1 MRAALDR
8 PASFLFMKTRNIL
21 VEQWCKATVND
32 AVRLF
37 HRARIHPD
45 NEAEP
50 LETIAVRCAN
60 SAFEHVAQTIVGDRD
75 TTAKRYGELCYSRF
89 KREIQNVVIEP
100 EVEEMV
106 C

>member
-1 MRAALDR
+1 MSHFQKA
-8 PASFLFMKTRNIL
+8 L
-21 VEQWCKATVND
+21 VEKWCLATVGD

-37 HRARIHPD
+37 HKARVHPD

-50 LETIAVRCAN
+50 LEQIAIRCAN
-60 SAFEHVAQTIVGDRD
+60 SAFEHVAETIVGPRD
-75 TTAKRYGELCYSRF
+75 ATAKRYGELCYARF
-89 KREIQNVVIEP
+89 KREIQRVVTEP